1 MKIYDR
7 NDMLPRFWWLFP
19 WSAARELHRIAMASL
34 AWGDEADRALA
45 ISSRVMREQSAE
57 IRHLRRQLED
67 LNEEILRGRAV
78 VPDASPVSLTPNS
91 DAQNPA
97 TGHSEAFVEC
107 QWVSPEWATDH
118 MLPRKPIHPN
128 RPG

>member
-19 WSAARELHRIAMASL
+19 WSAVRELHRIAKASL
-34 AWGDEADRALA
+34 EWGDEADRALA

-57 IRHLRRQLED
+57 IWHLRRRLED

-78 VPDASPVSLTPNS
+78 IPDAHPV
-91 DAQNPA
+91 Q
-97 TGHSEAFVEC
+97 
-107 QWVSPEWATDH
+107 QSPETPH
-118 MLPRKPIHPN
+118 NPL
-128 RPG
+128 